1 MIWPKN
7 RWNRPVVLYEPTTY
21 TGTGVTRV
29 FALCF
34 FCSIV
39 NSSLLLIQYFTNS
52 YKYAFK
58 KNLFWLIDSAL
69 YILAQNKNHVCHVSE
84 LTMSKNT
91 VKAMFP
97 VYQVCT
103 CSCKSRPAWPSAHSS
118 IDTASSSAGV
128 SSHTKTKT
136 FYFNDWLFVG
146 FT

>member
-29 FALCF
+29 FAHCF
-34 FCSIV
+34 FSP
-39 NSSLLLIQYFTNS
+39 SSTLPYCWYNILRIAINMHL
-52 YKYAFK
+52 K

-91 VKAMFP
+91 VTAMFP